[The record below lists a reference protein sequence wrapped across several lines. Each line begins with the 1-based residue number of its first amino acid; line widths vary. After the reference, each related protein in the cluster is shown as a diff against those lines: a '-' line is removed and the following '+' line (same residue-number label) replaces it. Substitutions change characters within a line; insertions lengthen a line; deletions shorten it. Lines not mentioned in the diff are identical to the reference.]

1 MSSVSSSPISLVLSS
16 TSVSSK
22 AFTQVPSSSASQT
35 FITTGPLPAA
45 PTSSSSSVFVD
56 TSITPANQTAVI
68 SAAPASTSSLSLSLS
83 PSSVT
88 SAVSSNAASTVSSAT
103 FSQSQSTQL
112 GVPTDS
118 APAVSI
124 SVSSSGSIISLSANP
139 SPAKSLS
146 SISSR
151 LSSASASFG
160 HAIESASPTSKI
172 SGQTVTPSTSEMAAT
187 SAPLLS
193 SSSPVVTEKNPS
205 TPESQPAAPE
215 STPSASPSK
224 GSSPSSVPSQPASS
238 PSQPAPSPSKPSAEP
253 STPASSPSSPT
264 SAPAKPSSPPPSS
277 QAPSRPTDVVTPS
290 VTPSGQPQQSPGSV
304 GPSPTVGQSQ
314 ATAKNSAVSPDHSP
328 PSSQI
333 NRSPVALSVSVASI
347 EVVQSSAHPAKAAGT
362 SVPLTRGS
370 AVPSLTPVVQT
381 PVPVPA
387 PADESAVSSQAA
399 VSPDVHPSDVSSV
412 SVISGFSSFRGQAN
426 AQTATTTSTITDVPE
441 TTLTSPVFVTTT
453 DSNGHISLSEP
464 PVFASIAVS
473 TLPDGQLVSVTHV
486 IANPTGVWGINDNSA
501 VSHGFFANTGAVA
514 GVFLVV
520 GIVVALLIA
529 LGCYVVRKKRR
540 RQRIRHS
547 ISRPLPYPDNPFEDP
562 RETPS
567 PTQLRFAPDI
577 SHRNLIG
584 SGLGLI
590 TARPRNLLDDEV
602 DDDTNNHTT
611 IYSSPQHNMP
621 QAAQQV
627 TSRDLAGIGAG
638 VSNLGKPD
646 YNGPFSDYHNHRPT
660 HQSKPSVQSEVG
672 LAITTEQTRI
682 ADDAQISFPMPIYV
696 RPPSAQSSPSIYPA
710 SLPPVPTEEAEHGHE
725 AQPSDPTTPPPPP
738 ERRRPLLTLQK
749 PDLSANAPILP
760 PRNPLRTSQHE
771 ASKLLA
777 RTQVTSSGTQFSQL
791 GFGGYELPLTPPA
804 STTSSDA
811 HGDGRPRTIS
821 SEIKNPFS
829 DVNDVD
835 GTVKTQALQGS
846 PVRDNFFTR
855 RKVLE
860 SKVRPSN
867 SIEWKH

>member
-172 SGQTVTPSTSEMAAT
+172 SGQTVTPTSEMAAT

-314 ATAKNSAVSPDHSP
+314 ATAKNSA
-328 PSSQI
+328 
-333 NRSPVALSVSVASI
+333 
-347 EVVQSSAHPAKAAGT
+347 
-362 SVPLTRGS
+362 
-370 AVPSLTPVVQT
+370 T

-860 SKVRPSN
+860 QSKVRPSN

>member
-314 ATAKNSAVSPDHSP
+314 ATAKNSA
-328 PSSQI
+328 
-333 NRSPVALSVSVASI
+333 
-347 EVVQSSAHPAKAAGT
+347 
-362 SVPLTRGS
+362 
-370 AVPSLTPVVQT
+370 
-381 PVPVPA
+381 
-387 PADESAVSSQAA
+387 
-399 VSPDVHPSDVSSV
+399 
-412 SVISGFSSFRGQAN
+412 AN

>member
-172 SGQTVTPSTSEMAAT
+172 SGQTVTPTSEMAAT

-314 ATAKNSAVSPDHSP
+314 ATAKNSA
-328 PSSQI
+328 
-333 NRSPVALSVSVASI
+333 
-347 EVVQSSAHPAKAAGT
+347 
-362 SVPLTRGS
+362 
-370 AVPSLTPVVQT
+370 
-381 PVPVPA
+381 
-387 PADESAVSSQAA
+387 
-399 VSPDVHPSDVSSV
+399 
-412 SVISGFSSFRGQAN
+412 AN

-860 SKVRPSN
+860 QSKVRPSN